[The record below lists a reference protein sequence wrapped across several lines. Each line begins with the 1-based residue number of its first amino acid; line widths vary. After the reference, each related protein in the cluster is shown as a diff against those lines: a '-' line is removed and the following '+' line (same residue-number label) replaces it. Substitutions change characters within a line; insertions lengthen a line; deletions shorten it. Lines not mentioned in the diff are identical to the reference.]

1 MDIKEIKNKINNF
14 LPEDIKVK
22 LKEHFAKLSDM
33 PVEKVVEPI
42 APTEEKVKMAT
53 EVKLNDG
60 TSLSVDGDIAIG
72 SMVKL
77 ITPEGEVDAMDG
89 EYVAE
94 DGTSYSVMNGMI
106 AEIAT
111 KEVESVEEVEA
122 TVEKK
127 DEMPTMMAEIA
138 SLKNELAE
146 LKETVKLTL
155 SAVNTIVTTPVV
167 EPVDAKVEFANM
179 TAFQKYKLSK

>member
-1 MDIKEIKNKINNF
+1 MDIKEIKNKINNI

-22 LKEHFAKLSDM
+22 LKEHFAKFSEM

-60 TSLSVDGDIAIG
+60 TSLSVDGEVAIG
-72 SMVKL
+72 SAVML
-77 ITPEGEVDAMDG
+77 ISPEGEIPAMDG

-94 DGTSYSVMNGMI
+94 DGTTYSVLNGLI
-106 AEIAT
+106 AEIST
-111 KEVESVEEVEA
+111 KEVETVEA

-127 DEMPTMMAEIA
+127 DEMPTMMAEIE
-138 SLKNELAE
+138 SLKTQLAE
-146 LKETVKLTL
+146 LKETIKLTL
-155 SAVNTIVTTPVV
+155 SAVNTIVEAPVV
-167 EPVDAKVEFANM
+167 EPIEAKVEFANM
-179 TAFQKYKLSK
+179 TAFQRYKASK

>member
-1 MDIKEIKNKINNF
+1 MNIKETINKL

-33 PVEKVVEPI
+33 PVDKVVEPI

-77 ITPEGEVDAMDG
+77 ITPEGEVEAMDG
-89 EYVAE
+89 DYVAE
-94 DGTSYSVMNGMI
+94 DGTTYSVMSGAI

-111 KEVESVEEVEA
+111 KAEEVA
-122 TVEKK
+122 
-127 DEMPTMMAEIA
+127 DETGAESTDVMPTMMAEIK
-138 SLKNELAE
+138 SLKAELAE
-146 LKETVKLTL
+146 LKETIKLTL
-155 SAVNTIVTTPVV
+155 SAVNTIVSTPVV
-167 EPVDAKVEFANM
+167 EPIEAKVEFANM
-179 TAFQKYKLSK
+179 TAFQKFKASK

>member
-1 MDIKEIKNKINNF
+1 MDIKEIKNKINNI
-14 LPEDIKVK
+14 LREDIKVK
-22 LKEHFAKLSDM
+22 LKEHFAKFSEM
-33 PVEKVVEPI
+33 PVDKVVEPI

-89 EYVAE
+89 DYVAE
-94 DGTSYSVMNGMI
+94 DGTTYSILNGAI

-111 KEVESVEEVEA
+111 KAEEVA
-122 TVEKK
+122 
-127 DEMPTMMAEIA
+127 DETGAESTDAMPTMMAEIA
-138 SLKNELAE
+138 SLKTELAE

-155 SAVNTIVTTPVV
+155 SAVNTIVSTPVV
-167 EPVDAKVEFANM
+167 EPVEAKVEFANM
-179 TAFQKYKLSK
+179 TAFQRFKASK

>member
-1 MDIKEIKNKINNF
+1 MNIKEIKNKINNF
-14 LPEDIKVK
+14 LPEDIKVE
-22 LKEHFAKLSDM
+22 LKKHLAKFSDM

-94 DGTSYSVMNGMI
+94 DGTSYSVLNGAI
-106 AEIAT
+106 AEIASKEEEAT
-111 KEVESVEEVEA
+111 EVEPIS
-122 TVEKK
+122 
-127 DEMPTMMAEIA
+127 EMPTMMAEIA
-138 SLKNELAE
+138 SLKSELAE
-146 LKETVKLTL
+146 LKETIKLTL
-155 SAVNTIVTTPVV
+155 SAVNTIVATPVV
-167 EPVDAKVEFANM
+167 EPIEAKVEFSNM
-179 TAFQKYKLSK
+179 TAFQRYKASK